1 VLRWC
6 ARFSFAAL
14 LAVAAAG
21 ELKLVTSVSPKYPE
35 EAKAKGIQG
44 DVVVHMEVDPNGDVD
59 EAWVVRGPMEL
70 RDAAVVAAR
79 QWKFDKAGPLP
90 GSTEMAISFR
100 LPDGERLKAT
110 GGAHG
115 AYKPGVVGGAKPGAV
130 VKPPTLIRRIDP
142 EYPDRARQ
150 QHLQGTVVLWVTIGR
165 DGQVKAIEALSGERL
180 LVAPA
185 IDAVKRWTFQPAL
198 EDGRPV
204 TFASSVEVNFQT
216 R

>member
-1 VLRWC
+1 MRRC
-6 ARFSFAAL
+6 ARFSFTVL

-44 DVVVHMEVDPNGDVD
+44 DVVVHVEVDLNGDVD

-70 RDAAVVAAR
+70 RDSAAVAAR

-100 LPDGERLKAT
+100 LPEGERPAAT
-110 GGAHG
+110 RGTQSVYEGR
-115 AYKPGVVGGAKPGAV
+115 VVGGAKPGAV
-130 VKPPTLIRRIDP
+130 VTKPRVIRHPDP
-142 EYPDRARQ
+142 EYPDRARE
-150 QHLQGTVVLWVTIGR
+150 QHLQGKVILWLTIGR

-180 LVAPA
+180 LVPA
-185 IDAVKRWTFQPAL
+185 AIEAVKQWTFQPAL
-198 EDGRPV
+198 EDGRPA
-204 TFASSVEVNFQT
+204 TYATSMEVNFLT

>member
-1 VLRWC
+1 MWC

-14 LAVAAAG
+14 LAVATAG
-21 ELKLVTSVSPKYPE
+21 ELKLVTSVSPKYSE

-44 DVVVHMEVDPNGDVD
+44 DVVVHLDVDLNGDVD

-100 LPDGERLKAT
+100 LPDGERLTAT
-110 GGAHG
+110 RGTQSLYEGR
-115 AYKPGVVGGAKPGAV
+115 VVGGAKPGAV
-130 VKPPTLIRRIDP
+130 VTQPKVIRHP
-142 EYPDRARQ
+142 EPVYPDRARLD
-150 QHLQGTVVLWVTIGR
+150 HIQGRVVLWLTIGR
-165 DGQVKAIEALSGERL
+165 DGQVKAIEALSGDRL
-180 LVAPA
+180 LVPAA
-185 IDAVKRWTFQPAL
+185 IDAVKQWTFQPAL